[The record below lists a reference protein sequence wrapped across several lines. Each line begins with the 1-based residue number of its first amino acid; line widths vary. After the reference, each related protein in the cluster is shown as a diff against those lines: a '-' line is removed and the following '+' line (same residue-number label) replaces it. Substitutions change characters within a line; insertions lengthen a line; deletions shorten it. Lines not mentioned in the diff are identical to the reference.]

1 MSDTARKQ
9 WRSNGV
15 IAMVSGTT
23 RGHLSTLK
31 GQDYLMIKSY
41 KRPLLQEQLGG
52 LLYDFSLY
60 TRPIDAT
67 GLDLPYHIYERILN
81 EMEES

>member
-1 MSDTARKQ
+1 MPYKHTVSYI
-9 WRSNGV
+9 NGV
-15 IAMVSGTT
+15 
-23 RGHLSTLK
+23 RHHPWTLVHK
-31 GQDYLMIKSY
+31 
-41 KRPLLQEQLGG
+41 KRTSVRDDKVIQRTSLQEQLGG

-60 TRPIDAT
+60 TRQFDAT